1 MRRNKGVRIRNS
13 GHGEVA
19 VEKGS
24 ENVFE
29 EFGAAGGVGVV
40 AFEICGFHPCPGEEA
55 WWNVVGEKLRSDA
68 FFESGE
74 EGFVADYCADDV
86 EDDVFFGHD
95 WWWWW
100 WRGRLDLLTAGFS
113 GLDVLV
119 VGILEVQ

>member
-1 MRRNKGVRIRNS
+1 MGDS

-24 ENVFE
+24 EDVFE
-29 EFGAAGGVGVV
+29 EFGTTRGVGMV
-40 AFEICGFHPCPGEEA
+40 AFEICGFHPCPGEET
-55 WWNVVGEKLRSDA
+55 WWNVVGEKLGSDA

-95 WWWWW
+95 
-100 WRGRLDLLTAGFS
+100 
-113 GLDVLV
+113 
-119 VGILEVQ
+119 